1 MALQYMFLGQ
11 LFAKNTKNDPKTLFE
26 KSKSA
31 KNKNSENGQIWLFS
45 TCFMS

>member
-11 LFAKNTKNDPKTLFE
+11 LFGKNTKNDPKTLFE

-31 KNKNSENGQIWLFS
+31 KK
-45 TCFMS
+45 